1 MNLNVSLEALRPI
14 RRKTVPQP
22 VGVASSRS
30 TPISPFLSPEF
41 GTALEQIEGLGV
53 ERSLAAGEYLYRQG
67 EFSNAMYYTLSGRV
81 RVFISRPDG
90 SERILAFAGPRT
102 TFGEFGVFDNLPC
115 PTSAITV
122 RPSRVVFIDRAAFI
136 AAGTVAPEIFFEVG
150 RRLAQKSRL
159 LSLHIATD
167 GLPVRVRVAM
177 VLTHLLDAY
186 GVVRPDNTVR
196 LTEWHR
202 VDDLAHLIG
211 VTRVSVSR
219 ELSRLVA
226 KKVVAKGKREIVILN
241 VAALQAVAKDYFL

>member
-1 MNLNVSLEALRPI
+1 VNLNVSLEAPRPI
-14 RRKTVPQP
+14 RRKTAPQP
-22 VGVASSRS
+22 VGVSSPRS
-30 TPISPFLSPEF
+30 MPISPFLFPEV

-53 ERSLAAGEYLYRQG
+53 ERSLAASEYLYRQG
-67 EFSNAMYYTLSGRV
+67 DLSTAMYYTLSGRV
-81 RVFISRPDG
+81 RIFISRPDG

-115 PTSAITV
+115 PTSAVAV
-122 RPSRVVFIDRAAFI
+122 RPSRVLVIDRAAFI

-150 RRLAQKSRL
+150 RRLAQKTRL

-167 GLPVRVRVAM
+167 GLPVSVRVAM
-177 VLTHLLDAY
+177 VLTHLMNAY
-186 GVVRPDNTVR
+186 GVVKPDNTAR

-202 VDDLAHLIG
+202 VDDLAQLIG

-226 KKVVAKGKREIVILN
+226 KKVVVKGKREIVILN
-241 VAALQAVAKDYFL
+241 MAALQAVAKDYFL